1 MSDKASADIT
11 VITKENLST
20 SGVTLEQAV
29 AFLHDHLEEFRDTPA
44 AIENA
49 IRFALS
55 ANNREKGF
63 LIAAHKGGELAGLV
77 VMNETGM
84 DGYVPP
90 HFLVYIAVNRNF
102 RKQGIGKQLMKT
114 AISETKGD
122 ISLHVE
128 YDNPA
133 KKLYE
138 AVGFTSK
145 YAEMRL
151 PR

>member
-1 MSDKASADIT
+1 MNNQETIEVSI
-11 VITKENLST
+11 ITKENLSST
-20 SGVTLEQAV
+20 PITVKQAV
-29 AFLHDHLEEFRDTPA
+29 DFLYDHLEEFRDTPQ

-49 IRFALS
+49 IQYALS
-55 ANNREKGF
+55 EADRNKGF
-63 LIAAHKGGELAGLV
+63 LIAAFKKGELAGLV

-84 DGYVPP
+84 DSYVPP

-102 RKQGIGKQLMKT
+102 RKQGIGKLLMKT
-114 AISETKGD
+114 AIRETKGA

-151 PR
+151 AR